1 MESLTARRT
10 INHLRKAI
18 KKFQS
23 QRPYYRASAAHV
35 KPTISSPKSPNGVPF
50 DLRPNRYST
59 LEPHFISK
67 SRLLHSLQVR
77 EEEEEDGNAPIN
89 AFLEQFLAVMRTK
102 LSEAYADAGRE
113 VINGMLEIIVD
124 KVVTEIERGTFE
136 DFKQFGDFL
145 ESMETQDFSQ
155 DLWKIVWEVSKG
167 IIEDMHKAEL
177 KTEIQMYLQSDEMKE
192 ITKFAK
198 DAGVTGDLLRD
209 LKMHFAEQKRSEIEF
224 YRSLDRLAGRD
235 STTNLLG
242 TGGPRVKMIGSGRE
256 HSVQGDDESIE
267 GEESEEKLSHGLPQR
282 RAKLKFQAY
291 GMDLS
296 DPSWTAVGQKLEVAE
311 KKITPEEPAVMSG
324 KCKSIMKQILSLSD
338 DDDPSELL
346 SQLKEN
352 LKPRRVDWL
361 AILQQLNESNK
372 SIYFKAT
379 EIALNEESF
388 EASIRDYTKLLD
400 GYARK
405 DRLEDAERVLKTMTE
420 KGFDR
425 DAVTCSALIHMY
437 SKTGNLDQAR
447 EAFEQIRALGL
458 QPDQKAY
465 GSMIMAYVQAGLPK
479 AGEALMREME
489 AKDIKPGKEVY
500 MALLRAFAQ
509 RGLVEGAQ
517 RIFNTMQFAGIMP
530 NLESCT
536 LLVEAYGQSGDADQ
550 ARNVFD
556 HMMKAGHKPD
566 DKCTARMLAAYE
578 KKNFLDKAL
587 NLLLDLEKDGFKQGL
602 ETSAVLID
610 WLGRLGLV
618 YEAEQVFNEIAVKD
632 EVSSKVCVS
641 LCDMYARTGLQQK
654 ALDTLTTIENNTGN
668 LASNDFERLIH
679 GLLAGGLVEEAKR
692 INDCMQSQG
701 LVPSEPARVALMA
714 AQAISRRKPT
724 TK

>member
-388 EASIRDYTKLLD
+388 EACIRDYTKLLD

-692 INDCMQSQG
+692 INDHMQSQG

>member
-1 MESLTARRT
+1 MR
-10 INHLRKAI
+10 NAI
-18 KKFQS
+18 KKFQTR
-23 QRPYYRASAAHV
+23 RPFYRVSAAHV
-35 KPTISSPKSPNGVPF
+35 NPAISSPKSPNVGPF
-50 DLRPNRYST
+50 DLRPSRYST

-77 EEEEEDGNAPIN
+77 EEEEDDDDTAIN
-89 AFLEQFLAVMRTK
+89 SFLEKFVAVMRTK
-102 LSEAYADAGRE
+102 LSEAYVDADRE
-113 VINGMLEIIVD
+113 VINGMLEIVVD
-124 KVVTEIERGTFE
+124 KVVTEIEKGTFE
-136 DFKQFGDFL
+136 AFKQFEDFL
-145 ESMETQDFSQ
+145 ASLETEDFSQ
-155 DLWKIVWEVSKG
+155 DLWKIVWDASKG
-167 IIEDMHKAEL
+167 IIEDMHKDEL
-177 KTEIQMYLQSDEMKE
+177 KMEIQMYLQSDEMKE

-198 DAGVTGDLLRD
+198 DAGVTGELLRD

-242 TGGPRVKMIGSGRE
+242 SGGHRVKLLGSGRE
-256 HSVQGDDESIE
+256 HLAEGVDESVE
-267 GEESEEKLSHGLPQR
+267 GEESEEKPKHGLPQR

-311 KKITPEEPAVMSG
+311 KKITPEEPTVMSG

-346 SQLKEN
+346 TQLREN
-352 LKPRRVDWL
+352 LNPRRVDWL
-361 AILQQLNESNK
+361 AILQQLSESNK
-372 SIYFKAT
+372 NIYFKAT
-379 EIALNEESF
+379 EFALNEESF

-400 GYARK
+400 AYAKK

-420 KGFDR
+420 KGFAR
-425 DAVTCSALIHMY
+425 DSVTCSALVHMY
-437 SKTGNLDQAR
+437 SKTGNLDRAR
-447 EAFEQIRALGL
+447 EAFEQIRSLGL

-479 AGEALMREME
+479 AGESLMREME

-509 RGLVEGAQ
+509 RGLVDGAQ
-517 RIFNTMQFAGIMP
+517 RIFNTMQFSGVMP

-536 LLVEAYGQSGDADQ
+536 LLVEAYGQSGDAEQ

-566 DKCTARMLAAYE
+566 DKCTASMLAAYE
-578 KKNFLDKAL
+578 KKNYLDKAL

-618 YEAEQVFNEIAVKD
+618 YEAEQAFTEIAGKERVP
-632 EVSSKVCVS
+632 SKVCIS
-641 LCDMYARTGLQQK
+641 LCDMYARSGLQQK
-654 ALDTLTTIENNTGN
+654 ALDTLNTIWNNAET
-668 LASNDFERLIH
+668 LDSHQYERLMH

-692 INDCMQSQG
+692 INDRMQSQG

>member
-405 DRLEDAERVLKTMTE
+405 DRLEDAERVLKTMSE

-437 SKTGNLDQAR
+437 SKTGNLDQAK

-479 AGEALMREME
+479 PGEALMREME

-509 RGLVEGAQ
+509 RGLVDGAQ

>member
-618 YEAEQVFNEIAVKD
+618 YEAEQVFNEIAVH
-632 EVSSKVCVS
+632 SQ
-641 LCDMYARTGLQQK
+641 LFLHPPQ
-654 ALDTLTTIENNTGN
+654 ALVQF
-668 LASNDFERLIH
+668 LALIQMSP
-679 GLLAGGLVEEAKR
+679 ASRFTRE
-692 INDCMQSQG
+692 
-701 LVPSEPARVALMA
+701 VPSA
-714 AQAISRRKPT
+714 SF
-724 TK
+724 

>member
-405 DRLEDAERVLKTMTE
+405 DRLEDAERVLKTMSE

-437 SKTGNLDQAR
+437 SKTGNLDQAK

-479 AGEALMREME
+479 PGEALMREME

-509 RGLVEGAQ
+509 RGLVDGAQ

-618 YEAEQVFNEIAVKD
+618 YEAEQVFNEIAVKE

>member
-509 RGLVEGAQ
+509 RGLVDGAQ

-692 INDCMQSQG
+692 INDRMQSQG

>member
-1 MESLTARRT
+1 MR
-10 INHLRKAI
+10 NAI
-18 KKFQS
+18 KKFQTR
-23 QRPYYRASAAHV
+23 RPLYRVSAPHV
-35 KPTISSPKSPNGVPF
+35 NPAISSPKSPIVGPF
-50 DLRPNRYST
+50 DLRPSRYST

-77 EEEEEDGNAPIN
+77 EEEEDDDDDTAIN
-89 AFLEQFLAVMRTK
+89 SFLEKFVAVMRTK
-102 LSEAYADAGRE
+102 LSEAYVDADRE
-113 VINGMLEIIVD
+113 VINGMLEIVVD
-124 KVVTEIERGTFE
+124 KVVTEIEKGTFE
-136 DFKQFGDFL
+136 AFKQFEDFL
-145 ESMETQDFSQ
+145 ASLETEDFSQ
-155 DLWKIVWEVSKG
+155 DLWKIVWDASKG
-167 IIEDMHKAEL
+167 IIEDMHKDEL
-177 KTEIQMYLQSDEMKE
+177 KMEIQMYLQSDEMKE

-198 DAGVTGDLLRD
+198 DAGVTGELLRD

-242 TGGPRVKMIGSGRE
+242 SGGHRVKLLGSGRE
-256 HSVQGDDESIE
+256 HLAEGVDESVE
-267 GEESEEKLSHGLPQR
+267 GEESEEKPKHGLPQR

-311 KKITPEEPAVMSG
+311 KKITPEEPTVMSG

-346 SQLKEN
+346 TQLREN
-352 LKPRRVDWL
+352 LNPRRVDWL
-361 AILQQLNESNK
+361 AILQQLSESNK
-372 SIYFKAT
+372 NIYFKAT
-379 EIALNEESF
+379 EFALNEESF

-400 GYARK
+400 AYAKK

-420 KGFDR
+420 KGFAR
-425 DAVTCSALIHMY
+425 DAVTCSALVHMY
-437 SKTGNLDQAR
+437 SKTGNLDRAR
-447 EAFEQIRALGL
+447 EAFEQIRSLGL

-479 AGEALMREME
+479 AGESLMREME

-509 RGLVEGAQ
+509 RGLVDGAQ
-517 RIFNTMQFAGIMP
+517 RIFNTMQFSGVMP

-536 LLVEAYGQSGDADQ
+536 LLVEAYGQSGDAEQ

-566 DKCTARMLAAYE
+566 DKCTASMLAAYE
-578 KKNFLDKAL
+578 KKNYLDKAL

-618 YEAEQVFNEIAVKD
+618 YEAEQAFTEIAGKERVP
-632 EVSSKVCVS
+632 SKVCIS
-641 LCDMYARTGLQQK
+641 LCDMYARSGLQQK
-654 ALDTLTTIENNTGN
+654 ALDTLNTIWNNAET
-668 LASNDFERLIH
+668 LDSHQYERLMH

-692 INDCMQSQG
+692 INDRMQSQG

>member
-77 EEEEEDGNAPIN
+77 EEEEDGNAPIN

-692 INDCMQSQG
+692 INDRMQSQG

>member
-509 RGLVEGAQ
+509 RGLVDGAQ

-618 YEAEQVFNEIAVKD
+618 YEAEQVFNEIAVKK

>member
-10 INHLRKAI
+10 ITHLRKAI
-18 KKFQS
+18 KKFQP
-23 QRPYYRASAAHV
+23 QRPYYRASAAHIN
-35 KPTISSPKSPNGVPF
+35 PAIFSTKSPNGRPF

-77 EEEEEDGNAPIN
+77 EEEEDVDAPIN
-89 AFLEQFLAVMRTK
+89 AFLEQFVAVMRTK
-102 LSEAYADAGRE
+102 LSEAYADASRE
-113 VINGMLEIIVD
+113 VINGMLEIVVD
-124 KVVTEIERGTFE
+124 KVVTEIEKGTFE
-136 DFKQFGDFL
+136 GFKQFEDFL
-145 ESMETQDFSQ
+145 ESMETRDFSQ
-155 DLWKIVWEVSKG
+155 DLWKIVWEVCKG

-242 TGGPRVKMIGSGRE
+242 TGGHKVKMIGSGRE
-256 HSVQGDDESIE
+256 HSVQGDDESVE
-267 GEESEEKLSHGLPQR
+267 GEESEEKFSHGLPQR

-296 DPSWTAVGQKLEVAE
+296 DPSWTAIGQKLEVAE

-324 KCKSIMKQILSLSD
+324 KCKSIMKQVLSLSD
-338 DDDPSELL
+338 EDDPSELL
-346 SQLKEN
+346 SQLKEKLN
-352 LKPRRVDWL
+352 PRRVDWL

-379 EIALNEESF
+379 EFALNEESF

-400 GYARK
+400 GYAKK
-405 DRLEDAERVLKTMTE
+405 DRLEDAERILKMMTE
-420 KGFDR
+420 KGFAR
-425 DAVTCSALIHMY
+425 DVVTCSALIHMY

-479 AGEALMREME
+479 AGESLMREME

-500 MALLRAFAQ
+500 MALLRAFAK
-509 RGLVEGAQ
+509 RGLVDGAQ

-566 DKCTARMLAAYE
+566 DKCTANMLAAYE

-587 NLLLDLEKDGFKQGL
+587 NLLLDLEKDGFKQGI

-618 YEAEQVFNEIAVKD
+618 YEAEQVFNEIAAKE
-632 EVSSKVCVS
+632 EVPSKVCVS

-654 ALDTLTTIENNTGN
+654 ALDKLTTIEKDTGN
-668 LASNDFERLIH
+668 LDQNDFERLIH
-679 GLLAGGLVEEAKR
+679 GLLVGDLVEEAKR
-692 INDCMQSQG
+692 INDRMRNQG

-714 AQAISRRKPT
+714 AQSISRRKPT